1 MVRSA
6 VEASLKKEL
15 NLLFN
20 LILKKIVMKKILLI
34 EDNEDVRSNTA
45 EILELSN
52 YEVIVAENGKAGIEK
67 ALEHFPDLIICDIMM
82 PVLDG
87 YGVLHAVHKND
98 AIKNTPFIFLT
109 AKTERGDFRKGM
121 ELGADDY
128 ITKPFSGTEL
138 LNAVDSRLKKID
150 LLKRELSPGI
160 EGLQYLM
167 ETSMGKDYMKLLT
180 EDRNINTY
188 KKKQIVYS
196 EGNRPNRLY
205 YVLKGKVKTY
215 KSNDNGKELVTELFL
230 PGDFFGYVAMLE
242 NTAYKDSAEA
252 MEDTELAIIPRE
264 DFDQLINNNKEV
276 AQKFIRLL
284 AKNISERENQLVNIA
299 YNSLRK
305 KVADALLMLYRKYH
319 KDPENNET
327 IIISRGSLA
336 TIAGTAKES
345 LIRTLSDFRS
355 EKLIDI
361 RENGSIEILNL
372 KKLEFLIN

>member
-1 MVRSA
+1 
-6 VEASLKKEL
+6 
-15 NLLFN
+15 
-20 LILKKIVMKKILLI
+20 MKKILLI
-34 EDNEDVRSNTA
+34 EDNDDVRDNTA

-52 YEVIVAENGKAGIEK
+52 YEVIVAENGKTGVEK
-67 ALEHFPDLIICDIMM
+67 ALEHLPDLIICDIMM

-98 AIKNTPFIFLT
+98 PIKNTPFIFLT

-138 LNAVDSRLKKID
+138 LNAVDSRLKKVE
-150 LLKRELSPGI
+150 LLKQELSPDM

-167 ETSMGKDYMKLLT
+167 QTSIGKDNLKLLT
-180 EDRNINTY
+180 EDRSINKY
-188 KKKQIVYS
+188 KKKEIIYS
-196 EGNRPNRLY
+196 EGNHPNRLY

-215 KSNDNGKELVTELFL
+215 RSNAYGKELVTEIFST
-230 PGDFFGYVAMLE
+230 GDFLGYVAMLE
-242 NTAYKDSAEA
+242 GTVYKDSAAALE
-252 MEDTELAIIPRE
+252 ETELAIIPWE
-264 DFDQLINNNKEV
+264 DFDRLVNNNKEV

-284 AKNISERENQLVNIA
+284 AKNISERESQLVNIA

-305 KVADALLMLYRKYH
+305 KVADALLMLYKKYQPTTE
-319 KDPENNET
+319 DTNGM
-327 IIISRGSLA
+327 IISRGSLA

-345 LIRTLSDFRS
+345 LIRTLSDFRN

-361 RENGSIEILNL
+361 KQDGSILILNL
-372 KKLEFLIN
+372 KKLEFLLN

>member
-1 MVRSA
+1 
-6 VEASLKKEL
+6 
-15 NLLFN
+15 
-20 LILKKIVMKKILLI
+20 MKKILLI

-52 YEVIVAENGKAGIEK
+52 YEVIVADNGKTGIEK
-67 ALEHFPDLIICDIMM
+67 ALEHKPDLIICDIMM

-87 YGVLHAVHKND
+87 YGVLHAVHKNE

-109 AKTERGDFRKGM
+109 AKTERGDLRKGM

-150 LLKRELSPGI
+150 LLKKELSPGI
-160 EGLQYLM
+160 AGLQYLM
-167 ETSMGKDYMKLLT
+167 ETSIGKDYMKLLT
-180 EDRNINTY
+180 EGRNINNY
-188 KKKQIVYS
+188 KKKQIIYS
-196 EGNRPNRLY
+196 EGNHPNRLY

-230 PGDFFGYVAMLE
+230 PGDFLGYVAMLE
-242 NTAYKDSAEA
+242 NTVYKDSAEA
-252 MEDTELAIIPRE
+252 MEETELAIIPRE

-305 KVADALLMLYRKYH
+305 KVADALLLLYKKYH
-319 KDPENNET
+319 TNSESNEAMV
-327 IIISRGSLA
+327 ISRGSLA

-345 LIRTLSDFRS
+345 LIRTLSDFRD
-355 EKLIDI
+355 ERLIDI
-361 RENGSIEILNL
+361 EKNGSIHILNV
-372 KKLEFLIN
+372 KKLEYLVN